1 MPAARATTVR
11 ERGRPSLLAD
21 ARARPPAP
29 ALAGRRLL
37 SWVVRLLVV
46 AAVFVAGLA
55 VGRALEDAPEPGGTQ
70 TIVRTLEPLT
80 VEPRERTVT
89 VTTAG
94 R

>member
-1 MPAARATTVR
+1 VTAVPRTPQR
-11 ERGRPSLLAD
+11 RDRDRRRPST
-21 ARARPPAP
+21 
-29 ALAGRRLL
+29 GRRIVA
-37 SWVVRLLVV
+37 WIVRLAVV

-55 VGRALEDAPEPGGTQ
+55 VGRALEDAPSPGGSQ

-89 VTTAG
+89 VTTSG

>member
-1 MPAARATTVR
+1 MTVDLPPSARTR
-11 ERGRPSLLAD
+11 ERDRKRRPST
-21 ARARPPAP
+21 
-29 ALAGRRLL
+29 GRRIVK
-37 SWVVRLLVV
+37 WIVRLAVF

-55 VGRALEDAPEPGGTQ
+55 IGRALEGAPDPGGTQ